1 MMGFV
6 KSPELTEQ
14 MGWVGWDHT
23 PKESRGGKTCGPV
36 GANLFDTASWANL
49 LLAIKKAG
57 NL

>member
-6 KSPELTEQ
+6 KSPELKEQ

-36 GANLFDTASWANL
+36 GANLFDTAS
-49 LLAIKKAG
+49 
-57 NL
+57 